1 MKLKEKI
8 SLEEVCGQTF
18 KIRVVE
24 ASEYGKAALTHYLY
38 NHNNVVSQFY
48 KKEAVH
54 HIKRALA
61 IIPKSLWIFN
71 LLTNIAVF

>member
-24 ASEYGKAALTHYLY
+24 ASEYGKILD
-38 NHNNVVSQFY
+38 VEVDQ
-48 KKEAVH
+48 
-54 HIKRALA
+54 
-61 IIPKSLWIFN
+61 
-71 LLTNIAVF
+71 LLTKIKKADAK

>member
-24 ASEYGKAALTHYLY
+24 ASEYGKAALTHYL
-38 NHNNVVSQFY
+38 HNPLYPQ
-48 KKEAVH
+48 K
-54 HIKRALA
+54 
-61 IIPKSLWIFN
+61 
-71 LLTNIAVF
+71 NIV